1 MLADFDAGLIDI
13 TDVPELANRVNCTA
27 NPSCDQNNA
36 NYYVTNGQ
44 AELGE
49 EQIDISHQ
57 VSFLNL
63 ALWCSRIPF
72 TCTAGQGSP
81 GFAPQVPTVTLVSD
95 ATTVCDATHFQLVVV
110 LKNFEEN
117 LAVIADPNEVITAT
131 PVAGIASS
139 RQSATGTYD
148 LGCLSG
154 IPPGYALTTLVY
166 GDGGTVTPASATPP
180 TYVSLPAKVSIATS
194 AGGTG
199 VVCANNLKC
208 TVNFNV
214 DYNSPSNKEP
224 TVASIHIAR
233 ALGHLVDKPNFRN
246 LPVLNGRAVCDDI
259 WASPSQGIMNSVG
272 DGTTACAATNNGV
285 PSTEVSAATIAAEC
299 TQDLASSS
307 LAGFAPISPCTPVS
321 LYHLASNSI
330 HGAAT
335 CATNSAGVQI
345 PTATCFPSF
354 GGSATVTILA
364 ETGYA
369 GSVDLTAACDQ
380 LLLAGFTMATG
391 GTCAD
396 VAVGNVVG
404 GVTAHLSNG
413 GQKLAYLIRL
423 PGAFPARPRYGMI
436 SADEIQFLFGTGA
449 PNGGTICYGFLQPA
463 VGPGATCSAAS
474 PSAPTLYSIGQ
485 VGNDVFQSSNRWN
498 LYTGAQSHGSTPDA
512 ILYNLHSQFGG
523 SSTTGFSCGG
533 PLADFPGDYDVQC
546 DPVLD
551 TQAFAGEFSPS
562 FGASFALFQN
572 TATLAATRGVLAT
585 IFSNVN
591 KYVALNAWNT
601 EHLVPGTQS
610 SLAPGFG
617 VGFEASGSGS
627 YQTLL
632 NMRPSGAVTSGAFQA
647 GGGQAGLIRR
657 SNTGAGTLH
666 ENPFQA
672 NTVWEVDLIAGI
684 FDTMLAINPN
694 TGGSNLQLIDWMTK
708 SHSSSFDSASGHNTQ
723 IWNLRNDICWH
734 DTTPTSPGVPCDR
747 PVTADD
753 VCFSVLMA
761 RDGPARYLS
770 AVQDV
775 LTCTYPDAQTVVV
788 VHSGLSA
795 FQDINIGGI
804 YILPAHL
811 WGTACGWAAGPHD
824 SSHEP
829 NVPYNSVTGVG
840 VIAAPCSRATFDPMA
855 LTFNGSPFNAGTLP
869 PNVSG
874 LMVGSGP
881 YMCIVPAHNG
891 AGPAAGKIGGSC
903 AIDPATG
910 LLQGQ
915 ALAVGHV
922 QVETKF
928 QSYMRC
934 CDNQQ
939 GSNLQSLSWADS
951 TKIGKVTIVAAS
963 ALSFVY
969 GTNDPYFSHP
979 LFGTAGIVG
988 IGQAAFMANAF
999 DSGTIAPCVSF
1010 SCPGPPNEP
1019 TPAAVLLG
1027 PDPTLDR
1034 YSYQLTGSST
1044 GPCLYIQDGAVSSV
1058 TGQLVTC
1065 GTSAAVTTTGGAT
1078 VTCTIA
1084 AFLAGP
1090 GGGEGAQ
1097 VAGTVGINANG
1108 KMTCTPGSALV
1119 VGGWYHARFF
1129 SDQPPPT
1136 HQIGDYVFKA

>member
-1 MLADFDAGLIDI
+1 
-13 TDVPELANRVNCTA
+13 
-27 NPSCDQNNA
+27 
-36 NYYVTNGQ
+36 
-44 AELGE
+44 
-49 EQIDISHQ
+49 
-57 VSFLNL
+57 
-63 ALWCSRIPF
+63 
-72 TCTAGQGSP
+72 
-81 GFAPQVPTVTLVSD
+81 
-95 ATTVCDATHFQLVVV
+95 
-110 LKNFEEN
+110 
-117 LAVIADPNEVITAT
+117 
-131 PVAGIASS
+131 
-139 RQSATGTYD
+139 
-148 LGCLSG
+148 
-154 IPPGYALTTLVY
+154 
-166 GDGGTVTPASATPP
+166 
-180 TYVSLPAKVSIATS
+180 
-194 AGGTG
+194 
-199 VVCANNLKC
+199 
-208 TVNFNV
+208 
-214 DYNSPSNKEP
+214 
-224 TVASIHIAR
+224 
-233 ALGHLVDKPNFRN
+233 
-246 LPVLNGRAVCDDI
+246 
-259 WASPSQGIMNSVG
+259 
-272 DGTTACAATNNGV
+272 
-285 PSTEVSAATIAAEC
+285 
-299 TQDLASSS
+299 
-307 LAGFAPISPCTPVS
+307 
-321 LYHLASNSI
+321 
-330 HGAAT
+330 
-335 CATNSAGVQI
+335 
-345 PTATCFPSF
+345 
-354 GGSATVTILA
+354 
-364 ETGYA
+364 
-369 GSVDLTAACDQ
+369 
-380 LLLAGFTMATG
+380 MATG

-436 SADEIQFLFGTGA
+436 SADEIQFIFGTGA
-449 PNGGTICYGFLQPA
+449 GTAGGTICYGFLQPA

-474 PSAPTLYSIGQ
+474 ATAPTLYSIGQ
-485 VGNDVFQSSNRWN
+485 VGADVFQSSNRWN

-523 SSTTGFSCGG
+523 SSGTGFSCGG

-562 FGASFALFQN
+562 FTASFALFQN
-572 TATLAATRGVLAT
+572 TATLASTRGVLST
-585 IFSNVN
+585 IFSNIN
-591 KYVALNAWNT
+591 KYVALNSWNT
-601 EHLVPGTQS
+601 EHLGTQS

-657 SNTGAGTLH
+657 ANTGAGTLH
-666 ENPFQA
+666 QNPFQA
-672 NTVWEVDLIAGI
+672 NTIWEVDLINGI

-694 TGGSNLQLIDWMTK
+694 TGGSTLQLIDWMTK

-723 IWNLRNDICWH
+723 IWNLRNDICWQ
-734 DTTPTSPGVPCDR
+734 DTTPPAPGVPCDR

-753 VCFSVLMA
+753 VCFSILMA

-775 LTCTYPDAQTVVV
+775 LTCTYPDPQTVVV
-788 VHSGLSA
+788 VHNGLSA
-795 FQDINIGGI
+795 FQDINIGGA

-840 VIAAPCSRATFDPMA
+840 VIASPCSSARFDPMA
-855 LTFNGSPFNAGTLP
+855 LTFAGAPFSTPLP

-915 ALAVGHV
+915 ALAVGHI

-939 GSNLQSLSWADS
+939 GSNLQALSWADS

-963 ALSFVY
+963 ALSFVF
-969 GTNDPYFSHP
+969 GTNDPYFGHP
-979 LFGTAGIVG
+979 LYGSAGSVG

-1019 TPAAVLLG
+1019 TPAAALLG
-1027 PDPTLDR
+1027 PDPSLDPYVANLGSGNSVYYLGLTAGTLDLAPTGTVAA
-1034 YSYQLTGSST
+1034 SSLTATYRGT
-1044 GPCLYIQDGAVSSV
+1044 TV
-1058 TGQLVTC
+1058 TGTVDATHGWIAFTGLAASNNTPLVVKFN
-1065 GTSAAVTTTGGAT
+1065 GNV
-1078 VTCTIA
+1078 IYN
-1084 AFLAGP
+1084 
-1090 GGGEGAQ
+1090 
-1097 VAGTVGINANG
+1097 INA
-1108 KMTCTPGSALV
+1108 
-1119 VGGWYHARFF
+1119 
-1129 SDQPPPT
+1129 
-1136 HQIGDYVFKA
+1136 